1 MTQRPEKLE
10 IRPRLPEWLKVKMPG
25 SPRYLE
31 LQSLMKDQ

>member
-1 MTQRPEKLE
+1 MSQGPEKLE

-31 LQSLMKDQ
+31 LQNLMRGQ